1 MAHESTTGRRLIT
14 QNLLMSAAFAAR
26 ERDPDWLSIQ
36 DLSVFI
42 ELYCLYDQSVVIGR
56 EANYAVQNW
65 DDPLFDLLRRTDFV
79 STDMPENY
87 LEMAEQIVSAAQR
100 HLLAFLGEDDS
111 DRYRELIKRSL
122 SAPQAIYELSRV
134 PDRAEELYT
143 GKEYL
148 LTTPTRLDILQAL
161 DREREYSRAT
171 TFLVRTFLYLAYADA
186 SGLAYTPDLSR
197 SSVSGAVCD
206 AEEVFRDRLLTA
218 MKASWKGDAEFVDP
232 SVDRLQLQRR
242 ISPLAAI
249 VFERAYP
256 DKNRIVGELEN
267 LREELKETRLKL
279 RSAEDRLLRRS
290 RKERQEAER
299 EWNALFAEVESTY
312 GQEAQLT
319 SLKSIIRFTSSLV
332 EAPEDPSNYAAWA
345 AELLKIPGEIV
356 AKLLRKRT
364 LVDVHRLHRDL
375 PAPGRLRDA
384 VHRLFGPPKE
394 S

>member
-1 MAHESTTGRRLIT
+1 LT
-14 QNLLMSAAFAAR
+14 SAAFAVR
-26 ERDPDWLSIQ
+26 ESSPDWLSIQ
-36 DLSVFI
+36 DLSIFI
-42 ELYCLYDQSVVIGR
+42 ELYCLYDKAVVIGR

-65 DDPLFDLLRRTDFV
+65 DDPLFDLLRRTNFV
-79 STDMPENY
+79 SADMPESY
-87 LEMAEQIVSAAQR
+87 PATTERIVGAAQR

-122 SAPQAIYELSRV
+122 SAPNAIYELSRV
-134 PDRAEELYT
+134 PDRAEELHT

-148 LTTPTRLDILQAL
+148 LTTPTRLDVLQAL

-197 SSVSGAVCD
+197 SSVSEVVCD
-206 AEEVFRDRLLTA
+206 AEEVFRGRLLVA
-218 MKASWKGDAEFVDP
+218 MKASWERDTELVDP
-232 SVDRLQLQRR
+232 SIDRLHLQRR
-242 ISPLAAI
+242 LSPLAAI

-256 DKNRIVGELEN
+256 DRNRIVGELED
-267 LREELKETRLKL
+267 LREELKETRGKL

-299 EWNALFAEVESTY
+299 EWNSLFAEVEKTY

-319 SLKSIIRFTSSLV
+319 SLKSIIRFTQSIV
-332 EAPEDPSNYAAWA
+332 EVPEDPTNYAAWA

-364 LVDVHRLHRDL
+364 LVDIHRLHKDL

-384 VHRLFGPPKE
+384 VQRLFAPQE
-394 S
+394 L